1 MWRSWPGRAS
11 SSAGERS
18 LRGSGAGPSWKRR
31 SSDCHK
37 MSQVSG
43 SFNFFHVSECFPG
56 IKGPKFQKH
65 DVISDPFCECSV
77 NLNGS
82 VSDHIGKLIS
92 MGFRRDEDFEAELR
106 LFAGQTWVG
115 HKEWRIPC
123 RN

>member
-1 MWRSWPGRAS
+1 
-11 SSAGERS
+11 
-18 LRGSGAGPSWKRR
+18 
-31 SSDCHK
+31 

-65 DVISDPFCECSV
+65 DVVSDPFCECSE